1 MYAKAVF
8 ALLAASSAATVIPDI
23 SSRASASNASKA
35 CSQLKAAFPNNY
47 ADSTSSNY
55 NSEKDVNWSTTCRL
69 AAACFFVPTSTDMV
83 AKGLSIVTKAGS
95 QFAVRNGGHNPNVK
109 FASVDGSGVLFD
121 MSQMKTLT
129 LSSDNTI
136 LHVGTGN
143 KGGDVQKIADS
154 VGRSG
159 VTGLNTAVGISG
171 LTLGGGYTLFS
182 QLNGLVTDNIANF
195 EVVLGD
201 SSVVNA
207 NASSN
212 TDLYRAL
219 RGGGNN
225 FGIVTRFDMKT
236 SPIHN
241 IWYTLFT
248 FDPKDY
254 EKFMPALAQVQ
265 ANMEKDPKAN
275 VYFLATAQETE
286 CALFYA
292 EPTGSKPDAFAPLLN
307 LTPLEVIAPP
317 TNGTVYGLAQAMSPP
332 EPDLGR
338 MINSMDH
345 KPSAD
350 FYVALYKQLLQA
362 GAPTGTE
369 TDLTLAIKPMGSRVA
384 AVGTKQ
390 AGGVPNSLNVPA
402 ISHTWISIVAQW
414 QDDGDKA
421 QMTKRL
427 NDMNSWLTTN
437 AQKDGLLLPTLFAN
451 DAGAGQNVMASYGG
465 QSLANMKAV
474 SKKYDPAQVFQKLQ
488 AGGFLVSKA

>member
-1 MYAKAVF
+1 MYAKATILV
-8 ALLAASSAATVIPDI
+8 LAGSCAGNVIPDI
-23 SSRASASNASKA
+23 SIRAASTNAAKA
-35 CSQLKAAFPNNY
+35 CSQLKVAFPSNY

-55 NSEKDVNWSTTCRL
+55 GTEKDVNWSTTCRL
-69 AAACFFVPTSTDMV
+69 PAACFFSPTSTDMV
-83 AKGLSIVTKAGS
+83 SKGLSIVTKAGS
-95 QFAVRNGGHNPNVK
+95 QFAVRNGGHNPNVN

-136 LHVGTGN
+136 LHAGTGN

-159 VTGLNTAVGISG
+159 VTGLNTGVGISG

-207 NASSN
+207 NSTSN
-212 TDLYRAL
+212 IDLYRAL

-241 IWYTLFT
+241 IWFSLFT

-265 ANMEKDPKAN
+265 ANMEKDPNAN
-275 VYFLATAQETE
+275 VYFLASSREVE

-292 EPTGSKPDAFAPLLN
+292 KPAGSKPDAFAPLLN

-384 AVGTKQ
+384 DAGTKQ
-390 AGGVPNSLNVPA
+390 AGGIPNSLNLPSF
-402 ISHTWISIVAQW
+402 SHTWTSIVAQW
-414 QDDGDKA
+414 QDDSDKA
-421 QMTKRL
+421 QMVKRL

-437 AQKDGLLLPTLFAN
+437 AQKSGLLLPTLFAN
-451 DAGAGQNVMASYGG
+451 DAGAGQNVMASYGAS
-465 QSLANMKAV
+465 SLANLKAV
-474 SKKYDPAQVFQKLQ
+474 SKKYDTAQVFQKLQ